1 LGDRFV
7 TAPADL
13 DVAIVGSGFSGIA
26 MAVALQRAGVTSYR
40 VFEKAPSLGGTWRDN
55 TYPGAACDVPSH
67 LYSFSFAP
75 NPGWSRSYSPQAE
88 ILAYLERCAD
98 TLGVRPHIRF
108 NAEVTEARFDADAG
122 LWRITLRDGETF
134 TARALCLGVGALHVP
149 ALPDIPGRDTFA
161 GPSFHSARWDHAYD
175 LADKTVAVV
184 GTGASAIQFVP
195 QVAPQVRRLH
205 LFQRTPAWVVPKD
218 DRAIAPWAQ
227 QLYAAV
233 PAAQRAVRA
242 AIYLQMESR
251 AVGFVWEPR
260 ILRALE
266 VLVRLHI
273 RRSVPDPVLRDKLTP
288 RYRMGCKRILLAN
301 DYYPAL
307 VRPNVEVV
315 TDGIAAIEP
324 EGGSHRGR
332 AAPTRRRHSL
342 RHGILRHRLAL
353 VGEGDRPDGR
363 TLNEAWQTTPEA
375 YLGITVSGFPNLYML
390 MGPNTGL
397 GHNSMVFMIEAQAR
411 YAAQCVARLKAEK
424 IKSLD
429 VRPAVQSAFNAT
441 LRGKMKGTVWTT
453 GCVSWYRVGGGDPV
467 LWPGF
472 TVDYWR
478 RTRRV
483 DFDDYTATH

>member
-1 LGDRFV
+1 MTV
-7 TAPADL
+7 TSTRI
-13 DVAIVGSGFSGIA
+13 AIIGAGHSGIC
-26 MAVALQRAGVTSYR
+26 MGMQLKRAGIDD
-40 VFEKAPSLGGTWRDN
+40 FLILEKAATLGGTWRDN

-88 ILAYLERCAD
+88 ILTYLERCAD
-98 TLGVRPHIRF
+98 TLGVRPHVRF
-108 NAEVTEARFDADAG
+108 NAEVTEARFDAHAG
-122 LWRITLRDGETF
+122 LWRITLGDGERL

-149 ALPDIPGRDTFA
+149 SLPDIPGRDTFA
-161 GPSFHSARWDHAYD
+161 GPSFHSARWDHTYN

-227 QLYAAV
+227 RLYARV

-242 AIYLQMESR
+242 AIYMQMESR

-266 VLVRLHI
+266 ALVRLHI
-273 RRSVPDPVLRDKLTP
+273 RRAVPDPALRDRLTP

-324 EGGSHRGR
+324 EGVRTLDGR
-332 AAPTRRRHSL
+332 LRRVDAVLYGTGFSVTDSL
-342 RHGILRHRLAL
+342 SSVKVTG
-353 VGEGDRPDGR
+353 PDGR
-363 TLNEAWQTTPEA
+363 TLNEAWQATPEA

-411 YAAQCVARLKAEK
+411 YAAQCIARLKSEN

-441 LRGKMKGTVWTT
+441 LRAKMQGTVWTT

-483 DFDDYTATH
+483 DFNDYTATPSSPR